1 MKLRCIFVGVH
12 NRGLQM
18 LELFTHD
25 SRFLPVALV
34 DVSVDVCR
42 EITAVNGWG
51 DLPGFDSLAPAVA
64 QVEAD
69 AVVISTP
76 SAFHGAY
83 TRQALE
89 AGLHVYVATPFTTDL
104 EDAIAL
110 VELAADRRLAIVVDQ
125 QQKYGV
131 TERTLTGWT
140 REKRYG
146 ELVYAVYLAHR
157 HRPRVGAFNGSH
169 PHLWEQGCHDLN
181 SLLAICG
188 RRVERVTALSTR
200 PAGSAY
206 SGPTVTMAQLE
217 LAGGVPCHYQGTL
230 EARAP
235 TIEIRLEYER
245 AAVRAVGVDGR
256 GKWLELAEPGGAFA
270 PVQIR
275 DADDPDPPERFPKD
289 SFYRAVTQGGR
300 VADDGRENLIT
311 LAVIDALVRASDSGT
326 PTSAR
331 LP

>member
-140 REKRYG
+140 REKRKPAC
-146 ELVYAVYLAHR
+146 VPQRCAVC
-157 HRPRVGAFNGSH
+157 RPPRTSCSMWTVGRLRQRLRTSAVPARPVTGSI
-169 PHLWEQGCHDLN
+169 
-181 SLLAICG
+181 S
-188 RRVERVTALSTR
+188 
-200 PAGSAY
+200 
-206 SGPTVTMAQLE
+206 
-217 LAGGVPCHYQGTL
+217 
-230 EARAP
+230 
-235 TIEIRLEYER
+235 RLR
-245 AAVRAVGVDGR
+245 LGR
-256 GKWLELAEPGGAFA
+256 G
-270 PVQIR
+270 
-275 DADDPDPPERFPKD
+275 
-289 SFYRAVTQGGR
+289 
-300 VADDGRENLIT
+300 
-311 LAVIDALVRASDSGT
+311 
-326 PTSAR
+326 
-331 LP
+331 